1 MININELESRWLKYK
16 IKLFLPY
23 IVISISVMIIFLIV
37 YFYFQYTAEIKIETK
52 NPKIDLKPKIV
63 LQKKIKTET
72 VHKEI
77 EEEIKEI
84 PIVEKTVLVPSLN
97 FMNKNSRNSIPDYK
111 EIEEIYFNPSKKKI
125 EKKIEII
132 EPLVENI
139 KKEKNGGVVI
149 SRKNTKSD
157 IEHVKKRFQ
166 KSNNPALSLFIAKK
180 YYELGKY
187 NQAYNYALLTN
198 EINNEIDA
206 SWIIFA
212 KSLVKLG
219 KKDKAITML
228 KKYINH
234 SNSNSARILLD
245 NITSGKLK

>member
-1 MININELESRWLKYK
+1 MININELESRWLNYK

-23 IVISISVMIIFLIV
+23 VLIFVSVVVIFLIL
-37 YFYFQYTAEIKIETK
+37 YFYFASTAEINIET
-52 NPKIDLKPKIV
+52 NSVKIDLKNKIV
-63 LQKKIKTET
+63 SET
-72 VHKEI
+72 KVQIQNKEI
-77 EEEIKEI
+77 KIDKKEMAV
-84 PIVEKTVLVPSLN
+84 VEKTVLMPSLN
-97 FMNKNSRNSIPDYK
+97 FMNKNSINSIPDYR